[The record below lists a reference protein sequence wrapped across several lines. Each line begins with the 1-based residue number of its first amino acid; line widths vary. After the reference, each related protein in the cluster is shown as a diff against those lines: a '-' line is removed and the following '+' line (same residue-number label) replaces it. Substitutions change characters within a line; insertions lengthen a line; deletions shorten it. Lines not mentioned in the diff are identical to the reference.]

1 MPDKGMMMW
10 RIWTLVSWEIN
21 DVSNATDMDIRGK
34 IARARKPHL
43 KVRRIMEPRVV
54 ARKGIASNVVDLD
67 IGRSSVMQLPIR
79 MEPRSRILANHQ
91 RKSTRYRYPTQMVR
105 EGRLNSHHLARID

>member
-1 MPDKGMMMW
+1 
-10 RIWTLVSWEIN
+10 
-21 DVSNATDMDIRGK
+21 MDIRGK

-79 MEPRSRILANHQ
+79 MEPRSRILANHH
-91 RKSTRYRYPTQMVR
+91 RKSTRYLTQMVQ
-105 EGRLNSHHLARID
+105 EERLNCHHLVRTD